1 MNKVVNT
8 ALSAI
13 GMIEIGGYASKIRGR
28 RNYSVRIETKKNVA
42 FVGGYGVM
50 KRRSLLSEYLE
61 KIAKYG
67 ITWVAFTYKQDLN
80 AFLEQLEKQNFK
92 IIWIDD

>member
-1 MNKVVNT
+1 MNEVVNT

-13 GMIEIGGYASKIRGR
+13 GMVEIGGYASKIRGR
-28 RNYSVRIETKKNVA
+28 RNYSVRIETKRNVA

-50 KRRSLLSEYLE
+50 KSRNLLSEYLE

-67 ITWVAFTYKQDLN
+67 ITWVTFTYKQDLD
-80 AFLEQLEKQNFK
+80 AFLEQLEKNNFK
-92 IIWIDD
+92 IIWIN